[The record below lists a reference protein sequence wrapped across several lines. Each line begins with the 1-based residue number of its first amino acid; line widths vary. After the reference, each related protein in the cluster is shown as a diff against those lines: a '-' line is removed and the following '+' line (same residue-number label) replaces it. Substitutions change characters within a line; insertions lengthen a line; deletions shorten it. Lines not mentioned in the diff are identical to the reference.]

1 MKSNLYIVVL
11 WWYIYNKPMSSRIC
25 QFFSLR
31 VAATNSDEAVPVA
44 RFPYID
50 NLILRLAGYHFPS
63 SHSARLLPINNP
75 SRFSPSGLNLKFLFV
90 FLTWVLAS
98 GSNHSALS
106 SRLLIK
112 DCNICQLALFGITLG
127 ASPKK
132 SQELTHKP
140 DLGYL
145 VLIKLHLPRA
155 VLPPL

>member
-1 MKSNLYIVVL
+1 
-11 WWYIYNKPMSSRIC
+11 MSSRIC
-25 QFFSLR
+25 QYFFIKSGGNEQWWGCASGTLSLHR
-31 VAATNSDEAVPVA
+31 QSYPCS
-44 RFPYID
+44 
-50 NLILRLAGYHFPS
+50 LRLAGYHFPS

-75 SRFSPSGLNLKFLFV
+75 SRFSPSGLNLRFLFV
-90 FLTWVLAS
+90 FLMWVLAS

-106 SRLLIK
+106 SQLLIK
-112 DCNICQLALFGITLG
+112 DCDICQLALFCITLG

-145 VLIKLHLPRA
+145 VLRQLHLPRA